1 LTAQLPL
8 APTADGVIVTIKL
21 TPKARGAGI
30 NGVADDLGP
39 EGPRRVLKLRV
50 TAPPESGKANA
61 AMIALLAK
69 AWRLPKSSF
78 TVVAGDTSR
87 LKRVLVAGN
96 AQSLLRII
104 EGHLQRET

>member
-1 LTAQLPL
+1 MALPL

-21 TPKARGAGI
+21 TPKARSAGVD
-30 NGVADDLGP
+30 GVADDLGP

-69 AWRLPKSSF
+69 AWRLPKRAFSILS
-78 TVVAGDTSR
+78 GETSR
-87 LKRVLVAGN
+87 LKRVHIAGD
-96 AQSLLRII
+96 AQALLRAITP
-104 EGHLQRET
+104 HLQGGP